1 MSARNKKIIANAI
14 DIPEDNE
21 SVMEKLA
28 KLPKEQRED
37 ILKKI
42 VTSKYPRYGYE
53 ALKYDWDLWARPTQL
68 MYRTLDWDKWKNLA
82 VIAGRGYGK
91 ELSTSTEIFTEAGWK
106 TFETIQ
112 VGDRVIDENGQWC
125 NVTNVFNIETP
136 KRAYRLVFN
145 DDTEILAG
153 EDHFWYTWTHQ
164 NRKQFIRHYN
174 TTTGGSASAFP
185 ENWVNYS
192 PKPDLLK
199 KVATLS
205 LQGLSKKAITK
216 ITGANTSEV
225 ASILNQ
231 NYVFGTKKTTKEI
244 FETSTIQAGNRKDS
258 NHCIPNV
265 LPINFSKKELPIHPW
280 VLGYWLANGSSNS
293 NTIIGHQ
300 NDLPIIIEQFKKV
313 GYECIHTSGTQS
325 AKVIDL
331 LPKLKNLG
339 VYNNKHIPDIYLYSS
354 IEDRLQLL
362 QGLMSGDGGVDRASS
377 VSYTSSRKLLL
388 EQVQWLIVSLGMRC
402 KVGSRIPSYTYKGK
416 KFFGQRSYRVSFVP
430 TFDVFLLPRK
440 SNRISN
446 DCQQLLKRKHRMIKI
461 CEEITPVPMRCIAV
475 DSPNGI
481 YCVTKSMIPTSNT
494 RMGAEYVR
502 WLAENKLVD
511 RIAIVGATN
520 ADVNNVMLGGVSGIL
535 NVCPPWSMPHHSPTH
550 KRLTWPNGV
559 VAEFFSAEQPERLR
573 GPQFGA
579 AWLDEICAWTYQR
592 HAYDMLSFGLRN
604 VDHPKIVIT
613 TTPKPQKLLLDIL
626 ADKATYTITG
636 KTVDNKANLGKEYI
650 RDVVDRYTNT
660 RLGRQEL
667 DAEILLDVPGA
678 LWSMS
683 NLDEH
688 RVSKDGF
695 KTLPDFSY
703 VVLAIDP
710 AMTAL
715 KNSAET
721 GMCVAAY
728 GVDSNFYIL
737 HLDSVKLSPSEWSKL
752 ALQIY
757 DEFICDKIIV
767 ETNQGGDLVSST
779 IKQLR
784 PHINISGVYASRGKM
799 LRAEPIAA
807 LYERGK
813 VHHVGYF
820 NKGEDQMINFNPVE
834 NPEGLKDCVDA
845 LVYAMTALV
854 DKSNAVINGLPSV
867 GGVRSKLV
875 SYRYR

>member
-1 MSARNKKIIANAI
+1 MSLRNKKIIANTVE
-14 DIPEDNE
+14 IPEDNE

-28 KLPKEQRED
+28 RLPKEQREE
-37 ILKKI
+37 ILKEI
-42 VTSKYPRYGYE
+42 VANKYPDIGYE
-53 ALKYDWDLWARPTQL
+53 AIKYDWDLWARPTQL
-68 MYRTLDWDKWKNLA
+68 TYRTLDWDQWKNLA

-91 ELSTSTEIFTEAGWK
+91 DVDIHTEVFTESGWK
-106 TFETIQ
+106 TMETIQ
-112 VGDRVIDENGQWC
+112 VGDRVIDENGNWC
-125 NVTNVFNIETP
+125 NVTNVFNIEIP
-136 KRAYRLVFN
+136 KKAYRLVFN
-145 DDTEILAG
+145 DDTEVLAG

-164 NRKQFIRHYN
+164 NRKQYNRHYI
-174 TTTGGSASAFP
+174 TEHGKSASDFP
-185 ENWVNYS
+185 DNWANYC

-199 KVATLS
+199 QVATLA
-205 LQGLSKKAITK
+205 LEGYSKKAIIKKTK
-216 ITGANTSEV
+216 ANPSEV
-225 ASILNQ
+225 STILNK
-231 NYVFGTKKTTKEI
+231 NYIFGTKKVTTDI
-244 FETSTIQAGNRKDS
+244 FKTSNYGKREDS

-265 LPINFSKKELPIHPW
+265 RPLKLQKNGLPLHPW
-280 VLGYWLANGSSNS
+280 VLGYWLANGTSGSNK
-293 NTIIGHQ
+293 IIGHQ
-300 NDLPIIIEQFKKV
+300 DDLPEIIKAFKSV
-313 GYECIHTSGTQS
+313 GYDCLHKAGSQEAVVKDITP
-325 AKVIDL
+325 I
-331 LPKLKNLG
+331 LKELN
-339 VYNNKHIPDIYLYSS
+339 VFNNKHIPDIYLYSS
-354 IEDRLQLL
+354 VEDRLQLL
-362 QGLMSGDGGVDRASS
+362 QGLMSGDGGVDKASS

-388 EQVQWLIVSLGMRC
+388 EQVHWIVVSLGMRC
-402 KVGSRIPSYTYKGK
+402 KIDSRIPSYTYKGR
-416 KFFGQRSYRVSFVP
+416 KFLGQRSYRLSFVP

-440 SNRISN
+440 SNRISM
-446 DCQQLLKRKHRMIKI
+446 DCSQLLKRKHRMIKV
-461 CEEITPVPMRCIAV
+461 CEEIAPIPMRCIAV

-481 YCVTKSMIPTSNT
+481 YCITRSMIPTSNT

-535 NVCPPWSMPHHSPTH
+535 GVCPPWNMPHHSPTS
-550 KRLTWPNGV
+550 KRLTWRNGV
-559 VAEFFSAEQPERLR
+559 IAEFFSAEQPERLR

-592 HAYDMLSFGLRN
+592 QAYDMLSFGLRN
-604 VDHPKIVIT
+604 VDNPKIMIT

-626 ADKATYTITG
+626 GDKLTYTITG
-636 KTVDNKANLGKEYI
+636 KTEDNRSNLGKEYI
-650 RDVVDRYTNT
+650 RDVVDRYKGT

-667 DAEILLDVPGA
+667 DAEILMDVPGA
-678 LWSMS
+678 LWSLT

-688 RVSKDGF
+688 RIPQDQF
-695 KTLPDFSY
+695 KSLPDFSY

-728 GVDSNFYIL
+728 GVDGNFYIL

-767 ETNQGGDLVSST
+767 ETNQGGDLVTAT
-779 IKQLR
+779 IKQVR
-784 PHINISGVYASRGKM
+784 PHINIAGVYASRGKM

-820 NKGEDQMINFNPVE
+820 QKGEDQMINFNPVE

-854 DKSNAVINGLPSV
+854 DKSNAVINGLPLV